1 MEITLGEEWSRVLS
15 PREREIALLVAR
27 GLSNKEVARELGLS
41 DGTVK
46 ISLHGIFR
54 KLGTKS
60 RYSLIV
66 QGHAA
71 VGARQ
76 ISSSWVIASAAS
88 PFSWKH
94 ALNDSIVAFAARQRR
109 DLPNSNHLIA
119 NRSIVGQRTA
129 MQR

>member
-1 MEITLGEEWSRVLS
+1 MVGAMEITLGEEWSRVLS

-76 ISSSWVIASAAS
+76 ISSS
-88 PFSWKH
+88 
-94 ALNDSIVAFAARQRR
+94 
-109 DLPNSNHLIA
+109 
-119 NRSIVGQRTA
+119 
-129 MQR
+129 